1 MGLQEAQ
8 SILRSFDRQRWIV
21 HDKVS
26 FDRRLERLA
35 PAGEHP
41 RMQIAAR
48 ETDLDAVVVAQ
59 VIRRFRLAMPI
70 EIGGGVAEHH
80 PTGSACPGR
89 SRWAGDPTTTTRC
102 GPLTRTAIMSRSRRS
117 PVRSPASK
125 RLATI
130 SVNASSPRGYR
141 RVLGVRFRKRVKIG
155 AMTVWAPGAPT
166 VIRNRPLG
174 LSRNSEIDSN
184 ASS

>member
-70 EIGGGVAEHH
+70 EIGG
-80 PTGSACPGR
+80 R
-89 SRWAGDPTTTTRC
+89 SDDDDP
-102 GPLTRTAIMSRSRRS
+102 LRTADPHGDHVALEAFASPQSRIETARHDIGERI
-117 PVRSPASK
+117 VDREFK
-125 RLATI
+125 R
-130 SVNASSPRGYR
+130 V
-141 RVLGVRFRKRVKIG
+141 RKRATIG

-174 LSRNSEIDSN
+174 LLRNSEIDSN